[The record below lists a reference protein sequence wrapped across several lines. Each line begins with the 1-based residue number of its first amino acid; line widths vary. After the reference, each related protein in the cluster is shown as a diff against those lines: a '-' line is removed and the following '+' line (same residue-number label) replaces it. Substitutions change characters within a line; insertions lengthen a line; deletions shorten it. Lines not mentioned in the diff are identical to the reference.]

1 MCSNKTIDATSYD
14 SFFYFCTVKVQ
25 VCGLFAR
32 EGLHWPVY
40 VGHFPVDARDS
51 IEQGQN

>member
-14 SFFYFCTVKVQ
+14 SFFYFSIVKVQ
-25 VCGLFAR
+25 VCGLSTR

-40 VGHFPVDARDS
+40 VSNFPIDAGDS
-51 IEQGQN
+51 IQQGEN